1 MTQSAALDNET
12 IYQTVVQEI
21 LHFRHRPGDMISE
34 NTLCQRFGVSRT
46 PARSVLQRLRLLYGE
61 NQSLTIACDPGVES
75 RIEIRIPF
83 ACYCVPDSGE
93 APS

>member
-21 LHFRHRPGDMISE
+21 LHFRYRPGDMISE

-46 PARSVLQRLRLLYGE
+46 PARSVL
-61 NQSLTIACDPGVES
+61 
-75 RIEIRIPF
+75 
-83 ACYCVPDSGE
+83 
-93 APS
+93 